1 VNCLPT
7 ARLRI
12 EDRRVYR
19 ILLLGFIDVEA
30 RSLTAALEQADFRP
44 QSVNG
49 GEAAIDRLLQA
60 PPDMLVIDLA
70 ALPQDQLRRVLSD
83 AGIVEHTAVI
93 AVVRDDLVRRLESGP
108 PLDDFVLKPVQQS
121 EFIVRVR
128 LALRRRTNVDAQN
141 VLRCGDLVIDLANY
155 KVTVGGAAVDLT
167 YKEYELLRFLVS
179 NPAKVFTREQLLNR
193 VWGYDYFGGART
205 VDVHIRR
212 LRSKIERRPGDN
224 FIDTVRNVG
233 YRFREC

>member
-1 VNCLPT
+1 M
-7 ARLRI
+7 
-12 EDRRVYR
+12 YR
-19 ILLLGFIDVEA
+19 IMLLGFADPEA
-30 RSLTAALEQADFRP
+30 RGLATLLEQADFRA
-44 QSVNG
+44 QSAPA
-49 GEAAIDRLLQA
+49 GEAAVERIVQA
-60 PPDMLVIDLA
+60 PPDVLVVDFA
-70 ALPQDQLRRVLSD
+70 ALPQDHLRRILAESAVT
-83 AGIVEHTAVI
+83 EHTAVI
-93 AVVRDDLVRRLESGP
+93 AVVREEMVRRLESGP
-108 PLDDFVLKPVQQS
+108 ALDDFLLKPVQQS
-121 EFIVRVR
+121 EFLARVR

-155 KVTVGGAAVDLT
+155 KVTIGGTPVDLT

-179 NPAKVFTREQLLNR
+179 NTAKVFTREQLLNR

-233 YRFREC
+233 YRFRDC

>member
-1 VNCLPT
+1 M
-7 ARLRI
+7 
-12 EDRRVYR
+12 YR
-19 ILLLGFIDVEA
+19 ILLLGFADPEA
-30 RSLTAALEQADFRP
+30 RGLTTLLEQADFRA
-44 QSVNG
+44 QSAVAN
-49 GEAAIDRLLQA
+49 EAALERIVQA
-60 PPDMLVIDLA
+60 PPDVLVLDFA
-70 ALPQDQLRRVLSD
+70 ALPQDHLRRILAESSVS
-83 AGIVEHTAVI
+83 EHTAVI
-93 AVVRDDLVRRLESGP
+93 AAVREEMVRRLENGP
-108 PLDDFVLKPVQQS
+108 PLDDFLLKPVQQS
-121 EFIVRVR
+121 EFLARVR

-155 KVTVGGAAVDLT
+155 KVTVGGAPVDLT

-212 LRSKIERRPGDN
+212 LRSKIERRAEDN